1 MKATFAAHTMDAT
14 NSVSKGV
21 FVFKNGTTRAK
32 GRKKVQPANSLL
44 DADTNSQLWFQ
55 VYKKHWDRLQNMIIK
70 LQTSSYSK
78 IIGNLLK
85 FIEGC
90 QKSLQYEGCLPT
102 AALLTGF
109 NQNDHLSQFE
119 KLAEDIQNNTF
130 SIVVLLPA
138 RDGTN
143 LKQAV
148 ETIVEKC
155 VESQSSDR
163 SVEKRFRKNQLNLD
177 VLQAWYLET
186 HGKRDAKPNLILI
199 VPDFELFNTAVLQDL
214 IIILDS
220 YATQLPFVLVFGV
233 ATDIST
239 IHSVLPYHVTS
250 KIKISV
256 FQSEPSTTNLNNILD
271 EVLLTPYC
279 PFHLSS
285 KVFKLLVDIFL
296 FYDFSV
302 NGFIQGFKYA
312 LMDHYYQ
319 KSINALSAVIDD
331 ESELNAIIHVLS
343 SSELEQIRQLPSFR
357 TYVESLKNPQEVID
371 LLTDD
376 DYLKRSLTPLIMQVH
391 NYWFTFH
398 CALHI
403 LQTLVGDLPKAPL
416 GKRIRELY
424 CRCVAAD
431 VTALPEFK
439 ECIQLL
445 SFLSKEEM
453 LQKIQQVLYVVLA
466 WVERNDQLSIEGCLV
481 YDVAPVEV
489 MANELV
495 GLSDQLVEA
504 RHEPIVA
511 ETQEDKSTFLAPHM
525 GRQELREKLL
535 TAAKHSKSESAVSQ
549 AIENIM
555 DYFVKRIFRRYLRP
569 ATSETVPLV
578 ELFIYKDSTYLRQH
592 IVGAPRAAIHIALN
606 NPQHY
611 MQCECCTLDESSCIV
626 PSLPDLS
633 IAYKLHLECGRMINL
648 FDWLQAF
655 RTILDDDSRNDGS
668 EQQVDPIIQA
678 RFTRVVAEMQF
689 LGFIKTS
696 KTKTDHVTRLTW

>member
-1 MKATFAAHTMDAT
+1 MDAT

-21 FVFKNGTTRAK
+21 FVFKNEATRAK
-32 GRKKVQPANSLL
+32 GRKKVQSCSSFL
-44 DADTNSQLWFQ
+44 DASTTNQLWFRM
-55 VYKKHWDRLQNMIIK
+55 YKKHWERTWNMIIK

-78 IIGNLLK
+78 IIGDLLK
-85 FIEGC
+85 FIESC
-90 QKSLQYEGCLPT
+90 QKVNQYEGCLPT

-109 NQNDHLSQFE
+109 NQNDHWSQFE
-119 KLAEDIQNNTF
+119 KLADDIQNNTF

-138 RDGTN
+138 RDGAN

-148 ETIVEKC
+148 ETIVERC
-155 VESQSSDR
+155 VESQSKDR
-163 SVEKRFRKNQLNLD
+163 NVEKQFRKNQFNLD
-177 VLQAWYLET
+177 VLEAWYQEA
-186 HGKRDAKPNLILI
+186 HARRDVKPNLVII
-199 VPDFELFNTAVLQDL
+199 VPDFESFNTTVLQDL

-220 YATQLPFVLVFGV
+220 YATKLPFVLVFGV

-256 FQSEPSTTNLNNILD
+256 FQSEPSTTNLNNILN

-312 LMDHYYQ
+312 LMDHYFQ
-319 KSINALSAVIDD
+319 KSINGLSAVIDD
-331 ESELNAIIHVLS
+331 ERQLTAIVHELS
-343 SSELEQIRQLPSFR
+343 PSELEQIRQLPSFR
-357 TYVESLKNPQEVID
+357 PYVESLQNPQEVID

-376 DYLKRSLTPLIMQVH
+376 DHLKRSLTPMIMQVH

-398 CALHI
+398 CALHV
-403 LQTLVGDLPKAPL
+403 LHTLVSDLPKAPL
-416 GKRIRELY
+416 GKQIRELY
-424 CRCVAAD
+424 CLCVASD
-431 VTALPEFK
+431 VTKLSEFK

-453 LQKIQQVLYVVLA
+453 LQKIQQVLDVILI

-481 YDVAPVEV
+481 YDVVPVEE
-489 MANELV
+489 MANGLVVLSDELV
-495 GLSDQLVEA
+495 AANHD
-504 RHEPIVA
+504 PIVS
-511 ETQEDKSTFLAPHM
+511 EKQHDKSSFLSPHM

-535 TAAKHSKSESAVSQ
+535 TAAKHSKSESAVTK
-549 AIENIM
+549 AIERIM
-555 DYFVKRIFRRYLRP
+555 EYFVKHIFCRYLRP

-578 ELFIYKDSTYLRQH
+578 ELFLYNDSTYLRQH
-592 IVGAPRAAIHIALN
+592 IVGAPRAAVHIALN
-606 NPQHY
+606 NPQY
-611 MQCECCTLDESSCIV
+611 YTQCDCCTLDESSCIV

-655 RTILDDDSRNDGS
+655 RTILEDANKDGV